1 MADQESEQL
10 DETSLAELTTNIVTA
25 YVRHHTVAATDLA
38 KLITTVGEELGRV
51 GRDEVA
57 PDRPEPAVAVNRS
70 VRTDKIFCLICGQPQ
85 KLLKRHLATR
95 HDLTPEDY
103 RTMFDLKSSYPMVAA
118 DYAARR
124 SDMAKKIGLG
134 RNSSPEPKK
143 KPAKKTGG
151 KRQTK
156 AS

>member
-1 MADQESEQL
+1 
-10 DETSLAELTTNIVTA
+10 
-25 YVRHHTVAATDLA
+25 
-38 KLITTVGEELGRV
+38 
-51 GRDEVA
+51 
-57 PDRPEPAVAVNRS
+57 
-70 VRTDKIFCLICGQPQ
+70 
-85 KLLKRHLATR
+85 
-95 HDLTPEDY
+95 
-103 RTMFDLKSSYPMVAA
+103 MFVLNSSYPMVAA